1 MTGGFSP
8 DEALERLRGYGGGVM
23 DLFQQLDRHLVHGGQ
38 LPRAWQVPP
47 HDHMVHAH
55 RHTGPGHMGLEHDHP
70 HPHAVSAPANPE
82 DGPFPHWH
90 EPGQC
95 HNAARG
101 RHERRPA
108 EFWWLAQNG
117 YWFAVCASCCAASRR
132 TAAECPDLAPVRLI
146 PVQRED

>member
-1 MTGGFSP
+1 VKFSP
-8 DEALERLRGYGGGVM
+8 DAALDEIWRLTSGHRTRLAYLVGQLDEHLRHGGG
-23 DLFQQLDRHLVHGGQ
+23 

-70 HPHAVSAPANPE
+70 HPHPLAVSAPANPE

-90 EPGQC
+90 EPGLC

-132 TAAECPDLAPVRLI
+132 TAAECPDLAPVKLI
-146 PVQRED
+146 PV